1 MMTTSQEAE
10 GAVSWLDKIE
20 KLAACQPAMRWLRE
34 EGFQSLEEAWQ
45 ACTRPDWMLWLLGR
59 LSTSPESPQRIALLP
74 VLCDYAELEDS
85 GEDPFSLAVLK
96 RVRAWLRGESQKPN
110 VEALYAEL
118 EWHARTLAQYNLEL
132 AISVIRVLDAIQ
144 RENCS
149 WAAGGA
155 ASGPKAMEAGSTIV
169 RRHFPHAPNL

>member
-96 RVRAWLRGESQKPN
+96 RACAWLRGERQELN
-110 VEALYAEL
+110 ANALYAQL
-118 EWHARTLAQYNLEL
+118 DMHKRTLAVYNCEL
-132 AISVIRVLDAIQ
+132 AISVLHVLEAILY
-144 RENCS
+144 ENCA

-155 ASGPKAMEAGSTIV
+155 ASGPKAIEAGSAIV